1 VRTWQGVLARRDP
14 DWAAWD
20 DDDHE
25 EAREAQRIHELRGLV
40 MAQVAEIE
48 DLLRYTLVQ
57 SQRVTSGRGS
67 RVRRLGPITAGNAL
81 ALVEALLRDLN
92 LRERYKDHLAT
103 VRAMVRRRNQLVH
116 ARVHIGFSQLGPE
129 APRVSVISLLLG
141 LTDEPQ
147 DLSSPGSQQ
156 SMEGADDEDNGEIDE
171 VILTRDMERAYEAL
185 DAALDI
191 WEAVLTQLRPARQ

>member
-1 VRTWQGVLARRDP
+1 
-14 DWAAWD
+14 
-20 DDDHE
+20 
-25 EAREAQRIHELRGLV
+25 

-48 DLLRYTLVQ
+48 DLLRYMLVQ

-67 RVRRLGPITAGNAL
+67 RGRRLGPITAGNAL
-81 ALVEALLRDLN
+81 ALVETLLRDLN
-92 LRERYKDHLAT
+92 LRERYKDHLTT

-156 SMEGADDEDNGEIDE
+156 SMEGADDKDNGEIDE